1 MEPSVVDSPKVV
13 YHGHGTIEL
22 SQPPWMMVA
31 SDVNGHIAD
40 LLRTSPWSVHLLH
53 TLPHER

>member
-1 MEPSVVDSPKVV
+1 MVDSPKVV
-13 YHGHGTIEL
+13 YHGRGMIEL
-22 SQPPWMMVA
+22 SQPPLTTVA
-31 SDVNGHIAD
+31 ADVNGHIAD